1 MNCVAIPPP
10 EEKQQPIQQI
20 LHNELVLPPPHATPD
35 TSGGNH
41 NTGSGSAS
49 KTQSLQRTTHLY
61 CRSLEKERGDRRTSS
76 RGLASCLRGERD
88 EFVSDYREMR
98 PRAQQIDLL
107 PTVVMGQGGGN
118 GAGGAAGGGG
128 GGNNAGVELGNGA
141 DAGSRCEYKSKTLP
155 RIHFDT
161 SINDTSLNE
170 GEFVDL
176 LQTRGGILVSVRMT
190 AGIS

>member
-10 EEKQQPIQQI
+10 EEKQQPTLQI
-20 LHNELVLPPPHATPD
+20 MHSELVLPSPHAQPD
-35 TSGGNH
+35 VNNCSNSSG
-41 NTGSGSAS
+41 NTS

-88 EFVSDYREMR
+88 EFVGDYRELR

-107 PTVVMGQGGGN
+107 PTVMISHGGAGYGGADNVAGAATSAVGNN
-118 GAGGAAGGGG
+118 GAMESH
-128 GGNNAGVELGNGA
+128 NT
-141 DAGSRCEYKSKTLP
+141 DASGRCEYKSKTLP

-170 GEFVDL
+170 GK
-176 LQTRGGILVSVRMT
+176 
-190 AGIS
+190 